1 MLPILSARWEL
12 GYVEAGYLFTVQF
25 LSASLGI
32 AFSGAIAS
40 RLGYSFAIKAGL
52 AAAATGVGTLPVMPY
67 PLGLLCIV
75 LDGVALGLTIPACN
89 VAIAEINP
97 EARGCALNLLNFSWS
112 AGAVSCPFLVAAAVR
127 VQRVPLLLYVLA
139 GAMLVILLGVSKISF
154 GCPERTTLST
164 EPANLKI
171 DWRQRGVLILS
182 ALFFLYV
189 GMESAIGGWLASYAK
204 QITWSGALPVM
215 TPSFFYFA
223 LMIGRW
229 LAPIVLRWTSEI
241 VLARAGLVIACTGT
255 AGLVLAHTITGL
267 VAGATVAGLGLSAV
281 YPITISLFSQRFG
294 RASARAGSITFN
306 MANFGG
312 ATLPLLV
319 GYASH
324 QFGTLKV
331 GLAVPLAAG
340 VLMLGLYRNELAR

>member
-1 MLPILSARWEL
+1 M
-12 GYVEAGYLFTVQF
+12 VLF
-25 LSASLGI
+25 
-32 AFSGAIAS
+32 
-40 RLGYSFAIKAGL
+40 
-52 AAAATGVGTLPVMPY
+52 
-67 PLGLLCIV
+67 
-75 LDGVALGLTIPACN
+75 GVALGLTIPACN
-89 VAIAEINP
+89 LAIAEINP
-97 EARGCALNLLNFSWS
+97 EARGSALNLLNFSWS
-112 AGAVSCPFLVAAAVR
+112 AGAVSCPFLVGAATR

-139 GAMLVILLGVSKISF
+139 GAMLAILLSVSRISF
-154 GCPERTTLST
+154 GSPEKTTLSA
-164 EPANLKI
+164 EPEDLKI
-171 DWRQRGVLILS
+171 DWTRRAILILS

-215 TPSFFYFA
+215 TPSLFYFA

-241 VLARAGLVIACTGT
+241 ALARAGIVIACAGN
-255 AGLVLAHTITGL
+255 AGLVLARTITAL
-267 VAGATVAGLGLSAV
+267 VASATVAGLGLSAV
-281 YPITISLFSQRFG
+281 YPITISLLSRRFG

-319 GYASH
+319 GYVGH

-340 VLMLGLYRNELAR
+340 VLMLGLYRDELVRFDERNVLSGVRQ